1 MHTSD
6 LLTVLVR
13 DRRRL
18 ADDIDEFTLARPD
31 GALLP
36 AWTPGAHIDLLLDDT
51 VVRQYSL
58 CSDPADTGTYRIAVL
73 REVAGR
79 GGSVLAHAL
88 PIGATVSIRPPRNH
102 FPLVRA
108 LEYVLIAGG
117 VGITPMLALAAEA
130 ARGERPWRL
139 IYTGRDESSMAYAD
153 EVARRYPAATIQ
165 CSARD
170 GRLDLAAEFADLAPG
185 TAVYVCGPPGL
196 IEAAEQACA
205 GQRAVDVFAERF
217 VARELDV
224 SADAAP
230 FEVSLALTGLT
241 ITVDPSSSI
250 LAAVEAQGVTT
261 VASCREGTC
270 GTCEVEVV
278 SGEVDHRDS
287 VLSPAERAESES
299 MMICVSRSVGARL
312 VLEL

>member
-1 MHTSD
+1 MTTSD
-6 LLTVLVR
+6 PFPVLVR

-73 REVAGR
+73 READGR
-79 GGSVLAHAL
+79 GGSVLAHTLA
-88 PIGATVSIRPPRNH
+88 IGADVSIRPPRNH

-117 VGITPMLALAAEA
+117 VGITPILALAAAA
-130 ARGERPWRL
+130 ARSGRPWRL
-139 IYTGRDESSMAYAD
+139 IYTGRDASSMAYLD
-153 EVARRYPAATIQ
+153 EVALRYPEAMIQ
-165 CSARD
+165 QSASD
-170 GRLDLAAEFADLAPG
+170 GRLDLGASLADLTPG
-185 TAVYVCGPPGL
+185 TAVYVCGPTGL
-196 IEAAEQACA
+196 IEAAELACEA
-205 GQRAVDVFAERF
+205 QPAVDVFAERF
-217 VARELDV
+217 VARDL
-224 SADAAP
+224 DAAADTVP
-230 FEVSLALTGLT
+230 FEVSLAVSGLT
-241 ITVDPSSSI
+241 ITVDPAGSI
-250 LAAVEAQGVTT
+250 LAAVEAQGVAT

-270 GTCEVEVV
+270 GTCETGVV

-299 MMICVSRSVGARL
+299 MMICVSRSASARL

>member
-18 ADDIDEFTLARPD
+18 ADDIDEFTLARLD
-31 GALLP
+31 GAPLP
-36 AWTPGAHIDLLLDDT
+36 AWTPGAHIDLLLDEA

-73 REVAGR
+73 REAAGR

-88 PIGATVSIRPPRNH
+88 AIGATVSIRPPRNH

-108 LEYVLIAGG
+108 LGYVLIAGG
-117 VGITPMLALAAEA
+117 VGITPILALAAEA
-130 ARGERPWRL
+130 ARGGRPWRL
-139 IYTGRDESSMAYAD
+139 IYTGRDEPSMAYAD
-153 EVARRYPAATIQ
+153 EVAQRYPAATIQ
-165 CSARD
+165 RTARD
-170 GRLDLAAEFADLAPG
+170 GRLDLAAVLAGLAPG

-196 IEAAEQACA
+196 IEAAERACA
-205 GQRAVDVFAERF
+205 GQLAVDVFAERF

-224 SADAAP
+224 AADAAP
-230 FEVSLALTGLT
+230 FEVSLAVSGLT
-241 ITVDPSSSI
+241 ITVDPGSSI
-250 LAAVEAQGVTT
+250 LAAVEAQGVAT

-270 GTCEVEVV
+270 GTCETEVV

-299 MMICVSRSVGARL
+299 MMICVSRSASARL